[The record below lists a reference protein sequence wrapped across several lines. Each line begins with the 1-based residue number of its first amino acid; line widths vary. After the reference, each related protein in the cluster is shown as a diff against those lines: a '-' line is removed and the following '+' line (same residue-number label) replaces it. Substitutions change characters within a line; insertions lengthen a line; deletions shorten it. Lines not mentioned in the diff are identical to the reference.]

1 MATRKVKFVD
11 IYSQNKEKSD
21 EYPTPSYA
29 LLPLLEY
36 LPKDKVIW
44 ECTDT
49 SGSISSFLNEKGY
62 NVVSTDDN
70 FLLYNRPK
78 GDIIV
83 TNPPYSLKTEFL
95 QHSYEL
101 EIPFAF
107 LLPIT
112 ALEGFKRQELYRKYG
127 ISLILFNKRIQF
139 RSNRAGAWFATA
151 WFTHGL
157 NLPDNLN
164 FFELASDNLNFFK
177 LASDNMINKEGEINK
192 RNITLFEE
200 DE

>member
-112 ALEGFKRQELYRKYG
+112 ALEGYNRQELYRKYG

-139 RSNRAGAWFATA
+139 RTNSSGAWFATA

-157 NLPDNLN
+157 NLPKDLN
-164 FFELASDNLNFFK
+164 FFELVSDMK
-177 LASDNMINKEGEINK
+177 DTGKAISK
-192 RNITLFEE
+192 RNMTQFEE
-200 DE
+200 YE

>member
-1 MATRKVKFVD
+1 MATRKIKFVD

-21 EYPTPSYA
+21 EYSTPSYA

-36 LPKDKVIW
+36 LPKDKMIW

-49 SGSISSFLNEKGY
+49 SGSISSFLKGKGY
-62 NVVSTDDN
+62 KVVSTEDN
-70 FLLYNRPK
+70 FLLYNMPK

-101 EIPFAF
+101 GIPFAF

-112 ALEGFKRQELYRKYG
+112 ALEGYNRQELYRKYG

-139 RSNRAGAWFATA
+139 RTNSSGAWFATA

-157 NLPDNLN
+157 NLPKDLN
-164 FFELASDNLNFFK
+164 FFELV
-177 LASDNMINKEGEINK
+177 SDNMKDTGKAISK
-192 RNITLFEE
+192 RNITQFEE
-200 DE
+200 YE

>member
-1 MATRKVKFVD
+1 MATRKIKFVD

-21 EYPTPSYA
+21 EYSTPSYA

-36 LPKDKVIW
+36 LPKDKMIW

-49 SGSISSFLNEKGY
+49 SGSISSFLKGKGY
-62 NVVSTDDN
+62 KVVSTEDN
-70 FLLYNRPK
+70 FLLYNMPK

-101 EIPFAF
+101 GIPFAF

-112 ALEGFKRQELYRKYG
+112 ALEGYNRQELYRKYG

-139 RSNRAGAWFATA
+139 RTNSSGAWFATA

-157 NLPDNLN
+157 NLPKDLN
-164 FFELASDNLNFFK
+164 FFVLG
-177 LASDNMINKEGEINK
+177 SDNMKDTGKAISK
-192 RNITLFEE
+192 RNITQFEE
-200 DE
+200 YE

>member
-1 MATRKVKFVD
+1 MPPHVKFTD
-11 IYSQNKEKSD
+11 IYSKNKGKSD
-21 EYPTPSYA
+21 EYSTPSYA

-36 LPKDKVIW
+36 LPKEKVIW

-49 SGSISSFLNEKGY
+49 SGSISSFLKEKGY
-62 NVVSTDDN
+62 KVVSTDDD
-70 FLLYNRPK
+70 FLLYNIPK

-95 QHSYEL
+95 QHSYKL
-101 EIPFAF
+101 GIPFAF

-112 ALEGFKRQELYRKYG
+112 ALEGYNRQELYRKYG

-139 RSNRAGAWFATA
+139 RSNRTGAWFATA

-157 NLPDNLN
+157 NLPKDLN
-164 FFELASDNLNFFK
+164 FFVLG
-177 LASDNMINKEGEINK
+177 SDNMKDAEKVITKKNM
-192 RNITLFEE
+192 TLFEE

>member
-1 MATRKVKFVD
+1 MATRKIKFVD

-21 EYPTPSYA
+21 EYSTASYA

-36 LPKDKVIW
+36 LPKDKMIW

-49 SGSISSFLNEKGY
+49 SGSISSFLKGKGY
-62 NVVSTDDN
+62 KVVSTEDN
-70 FLLYNRPK
+70 FLLYNMPK

-101 EIPFAF
+101 GIPFAF

-112 ALEGFKRQELYRKYG
+112 ALEGYNRQELYRKYG

-139 RSNRAGAWFATA
+139 RTNSSGAWFATA

-157 NLPDNLN
+157 NLPKDLN
-164 FFELASDNLNFFK
+164 FFELV
-177 LASDNMINKEGEINK
+177 SDNMKDTGKAISK
-192 RNITLFEE
+192 RNITQFEE
-200 DE
+200 YE